1 MPAIPSKIAQ
11 IQRASAGHHNRPRY
25 RIALS
30 TPKPTGQSHSRW
42 DRSTTVGIIKLPT
55 TPILAVVANSRP
67 ASVEPTPASRK
78 NCGSPPTCAHTW
90 VGCNPNTAVLAHAA
104 GERYIFLVA
113 L

>member
-25 RIALS
+25 PIALS

-55 TPILAVVANSRP
+55 TPLLAVVANSRP
-67 ASVEPTPASRK
+67 ASVEPTPASRYIWSSQP
-78 NCGSPPTCAHTW
+78 NCAYTW
-90 VGCNPNTAVLAHAA
+90 VDCNSKKAVIAHAA